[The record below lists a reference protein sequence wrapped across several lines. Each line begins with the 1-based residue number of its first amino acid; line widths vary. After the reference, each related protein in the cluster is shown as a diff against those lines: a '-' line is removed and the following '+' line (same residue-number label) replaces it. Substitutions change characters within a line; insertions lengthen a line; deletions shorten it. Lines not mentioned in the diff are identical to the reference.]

1 MRDVLVVQVPAG
13 RSGARRRAW
22 RPTTRA
28 RGRRAHLM
36 ALKSFAVTPAASAS
50 VKWPLST
57 MRSNSS
63 PPFMLPSR
71 TAPGWE
77 RHSAAAGLVWGGGAH
92 LHHQV
97 HLIGRVDGVEA
108 SHDVRVLH
116 RLEDVDLALD
126 DGHLAPCH
134 ARAQSLLRQLQAAGM
149 PAAGGAAP
157 LGFLMIFTA
166 ATCPVVLFVHSLTFA
181 KCPEPSSFPRSLHT
195 GVVGV
200 MRVFASESLGVN
212 VWLRVGG

>member
-13 RSGARRRAW
+13 RSGARRGAW
-22 RPTTRA
+22 SWSSGAPPPGG

-77 RHSAAAGLVWGGGAH
+77 RYSAAAGLVWGGGAH
-92 LHHQV
+92 LHHEV

-116 RLEDVDLALD
+116 RLEDVDLGLD

-134 ARAQSLLRQLQAAGM
+134 ARAQCRLRQLQATRRARECRPQAGRH
-149 PAAGGAAP
+149 
-157 LGFLMIFTA
+157 LW
-166 ATCPVVLFVHSLTFA
+166 
-181 KCPEPSSFPRSLHT
+181 
-195 GVVGV
+195 
-200 MRVFASESLGVN
+200 AS
-212 VWLRVGG
+212 